1 MYEFD
6 LRRMK
11 AERIAKGISLSEMA
25 KRLNMTAGTYSK
37 KENGHIRIN
46 VDDLAKVIEVLELPQ
61 DKCGI
66 FFTYKV
72 SKTSTNNTKLINRR
86 TI

>member
-1 MYEFD
+1 
-6 LRRMK
+6 
-11 AERIAKGISLSEMA
+11 MA
-25 KRLNMTAGTYSK
+25 KKLGMTPGTYSK

-66 FFTYKV
+66 FFTYRV
-72 SKTSTNNTKLINRR
+72 SKMST
-86 TI
+86 

>member
-1 MYEFD
+1 
-6 LRRMK
+6 
-11 AERIAKGISLSEMA
+11 
-25 KRLNMTAGTYSK
+25 MTPGTYSK

-66 FFTYKV
+66 FFTYIV
-72 SKTSTNNTKLINRR
+72 SEMSTEQKQTS
-86 TI
+86 

>member
-1 MYEFD
+1 MYEFNVK
-6 LRRMK
+6 RMK

-25 KRLNMTAGTYSK
+25 GKLEMTPGTYSK

-66 FFTYKV
+66 FFTHVV
-72 SKTSTNNTKLINRR
+72 SKTSTKERQT
-86 TI
+86 T